1 MIVSIFGILI
11 VTAGLMI
18 LPAIQL
24 IPTILAQKD
33 AFIESTAENTTAST
47 LGNTTASTLGN
58 TTASTLG
65 NTTASTLGNITES
78 LEEEELQQSGTISR
92 KHN

>member
-1 MIVSIFGILI
+1 MIISIFGILI

-18 LPAIQL
+18 LSENQL
-24 IPTILAQKD
+24 IPTISAQKD
-33 AFIESTAENTTAST
+33 AFMGST

-58 TTASTLG
+58 T
-65 NTTASTLGNITES
+65 TES

>member
-33 AFIESTAENTTAST
+33 AFIESTAK
-47 LGNTTASTLGN
+47 
-58 TTASTLG
+58 

>member
-18 LPAIQL
+18 LSENQL
-24 IPTILAQKD
+24 IPIISAQND
-33 AFIESTAENTTAST
+33 VFMESTLRNTTASI
-47 LGNTTASTLGN
+47 LGNTTASILGN
-58 TTASTLG
+58 T
-65 NTTASTLGNITES
+65 TES

>member
-18 LPAIQL
+18 LPATQL

-33 AFIESTAENTTAST
+33 AFIESTAENTTART
-47 LGNTTASTLGN
+47 V
-58 TTASTLG
+58 
-65 NTTASTLGNITES
+65 GNITES

>member
-58 TTASTLG
+58 
-65 NTTASTLGNITES
+65 ITES

>member
-18 LPAIQL
+18 LSENQL
-24 IPTILAQKD
+24 IPTISAQKD
-33 AFIESTAENTTAST
+33 AFMEST
-47 LGNTTASTLGN
+47 LGNT
-58 TTASTLG
+58 
-65 NTTASTLGNITES
+65 TES

>member
-33 AFIESTAENTTAST
+33 AFIESTAK
-47 LGNTTASTLGN
+47 N

>member
-1 MIVSIFGILI
+1 MIVSIFAILI

-18 LPAIQL
+18 LPATQL

-33 AFIESTAENTTAST
+33 AFIESTAE
-47 LGNTTASTLGN
+47 
-58 TTASTLG
+58 

>member
-18 LPAIQL
+18 LSENQL
-24 IPTILAQKD
+24 IPTISAQKD
-33 AFIESTAENTTAST
+33 AFMESPLGNTTASP

-58 TTASTLG
+58 T
-65 NTTASTLGNITES
+65 TES

>member
-18 LPAIQL
+18 LSENQL
-24 IPTILAQKD
+24 IPTISAQKD
-33 AFIESTAENTTAST
+33 AFMEST

-58 TTASTLG
+58 T
-65 NTTASTLGNITES
+65 TES

>member
-11 VTAGLMI
+11 VIAGLMI
-18 LPAIQL
+18 LSENQL
-24 IPTILAQKD
+24 IPTFSAQKD
-33 AFIESTAENTTAST
+33 AFMEIT

-58 TTASTLG
+58 T
-65 NTTASTLGNITES
+65 TES

>member
-18 LPAIQL
+18 LPSTQL

-33 AFIESTAENTTAST
+33 AFIESTAE
-47 LGNTTASTLGN
+47 N